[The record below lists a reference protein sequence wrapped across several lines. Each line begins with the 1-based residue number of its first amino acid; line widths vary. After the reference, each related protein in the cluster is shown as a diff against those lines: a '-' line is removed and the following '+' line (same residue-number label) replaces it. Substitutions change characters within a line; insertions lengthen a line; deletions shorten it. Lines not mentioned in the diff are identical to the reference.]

1 MSMKKFLAILALL
14 LPVGVMAQH
23 WTAKTTYD
31 YPNSTPVY
39 VKLNIN
45 GVPANAKTPCE
56 LGAFVGGECR
66 GYAASATVFDTPA
79 ASVELHELRVVGDLS
94 TEAGQQI
101 TFRAFYENVEYEFTS
116 KVVFSGETDF
126 IPSNPLV
133 LNLDAVTGVT
143 LTDPIE
149 ISQPATAFPY
159 TQDLTPNI
167 TFQYAPNDGSPYT
180 PLGESTI
187 VSPITYEWNVGNYV
201 DQLTFDGNSLTIGPA
216 METSY
221 GINLY
226 VYIGNR
232 ESGECQSFV
241 RIPTHINVTLAKIP
255 VESITCSIES
265 CEFYA
270 WEDFYSYMQDKVTVL
285 PADASEPGFYLQS
298 DFLREG
304 KFVEGGVWPVKVI
317 PNDGDYEGEIPVVRV
332 TVYERPTNIE
342 STMPNGL
349 KVGIGQNV
357 YEALA
362 ASTLFSWMNDQ
373 EPNEAYTKK
382 ELSYTPNLESYI
394 DETGVAT
401 KAGQVS
407 VTVTLVNGITIDG
420 SRPAAGQASYTVP
433 VNIVS
438 RLSMQVQQGEQR
450 TYVKGVIDKASPAL
464 VYVTNPGNEPFEPND
479 LTIEFVS
486 RYEGFPYAVQNQVI
500 QMGVDEPTGATIF
513 GFYIQPKFVSNNA
526 GYVVKYQ
533 GQPIGDNDVI
543 TITQQQQL
551 AEGWNWMAVA
561 SMTSADGTDVNTAF
575 TSDDIIEVRSQTL
588 LLYNDPVYGYFG
600 DISRLRPDQ
609 ATYKVKTNKATSVK
623 LGSVSAFAAQ
633 QATAELL
640 RGYNWM
646 NNPFEFDIP
655 ASKIGDF
662 LGETF
667 KPSDGDRI
675 ITQEDGFAAYSDGA
689 WVAPNGFVLKE
700 GKGVIYYNASASIE
714 PLYVNFNASLAPVAA
729 GGGVKGFMSF
739 EDNAAA
745 DIFQYDAH
753 AFADNMSMV
762 AVIEG
767 LEDPENYT
775 LGVFVNG
782 ECRGRGQV
790 VKDGKMFVSAVGKVG
805 EQLTFKLANNF
816 TGVVTDLDETMTYS
830 LIKGSLKAPV
840 AISGSSVTGIAKTKQ
855 DVQDDAVYDMSGRRI
870 QTMQKG
876 IYIKNGKK
884 FINK

>member
-39 VKLNIN
+39 VQLKIN
-45 GVPANAKTPCE
+45 GELVNAKTPCE
-56 LGAFVGGECR
+56 LAAFVGGECR

-94 TEAGQQI
+94 TEAGQEI

-133 LNLDAVTGVT
+133 LNLDAVTNVT
-143 LTDPIE
+143 LATPIE
-149 ISQPATAFPY
+149 ISQPASAFPY
-159 TQDLTPNI
+159 SMDLSQYI

-201 DQLTFDGNSLTIGPA
+201 NELSFVGNNLTVTPA
-216 METSY
+216 VEANY
-221 GINLY
+221 GIMLY
-226 VYIGNR
+226 VYIGDR
-232 ESGECQSFV
+232 QTQQYQSFV
-241 RIPTHINVTLAKIP
+241 RIPTTIAVQIAKVP
-255 VESITCSIES
+255 VESISCSIS
-265 CEFYA
+265 STEFYA
-270 WEDFYSYMQDKVTVL
+270 WEDFAAFLNGKVTVL
-285 PADASEPGFYLQS
+285 PANASDATYHL
-298 DFLREG
+298 
-304 KFVEGGVWPVKVI
+304 EGGQYMSENVFTKGGQYEVRIV
-317 PNDGDYEGEIPVVRV
+317 PNDDSYQGAIPTVNVTVYDRPTGIESSVPNGLTVGIGENVYDALSGTTNYFWKGTEPEANYARINLSYTPGADGYIDGQGVATKVGQVRV
-332 TVYERPTNIE
+332 TVTLTNYTVDDASPVARPTN
-342 STMPNGL
+342 
-349 KVGIGQNV
+349 
-357 YEALA
+357 
-362 ASTLFSWMNDQ
+362 
-373 EPNEAYTKK
+373 
-382 ELSYTPNLESYI
+382 YI
-394 DETGVAT
+394 
-401 KAGQVS
+401 
-407 VTVTLVNGITIDG
+407 
-420 SRPAAGQASYTVP
+420 VP

-438 RLSMQVQQGEQR
+438 RLKLQVQIGQES
-450 TYVKGVIDKASPAL
+450 TYIKGVESGVSPVF
-464 VYVTNPGNEPFEPND
+464 VYVTNPNSEPFDMND
-479 LTIEFVS
+479 LSLEFDE
-486 RYEGFPYAVQNQVI
+486 RFPGIPYANQTLVLQTGTENDVKI
-500 QMGVDEPTGATIF
+500 YGFHIMPNYVSNGAT
-513 GFYIQPKFVSNNA
+513 YT
-526 GYVVKYQ
+526 VKYQ
-533 GQPIGDNDVI
+533 GSPIGENGMI
-543 TITQQQQL
+543 TITQNMQL
-551 AEGWNWMAVA
+551 EKGWNWMAVA

-700 GKGVIYYNASASIE
+700 GKGVIYYNASASNE

-729 GGGVKGFMSF
+729 GGGVKGFKSL